1 MFSFEAHNDASQNED
16 PKKTK
21 SNANFADVHVD
32 LIKICSTT
40 LETVYKVTAYKVN
53 LVIK

>member
-1 MFSFEAHNDASQNED
+1 MFSFEVHYDASQNED
-16 PKKTK
+16 FKETK
-21 SNANFADVHVD
+21 NNANFADVHVD

-40 LETVYKVTAYKVN
+40 LETVHKVTAYKVN